1 MPSCALWSGCSKG
14 IHLIAITQSFN
25 ARDSFGSDEL
35 LMNFTQ
41 VGLFRQD
48 EDTRAKKLNQFGRSS
63 GELAECEF
71 KALITQSSVEPDDR
85 SR

>member
-1 MPSCALWSGCSKG
+1 M
-14 IHLIAITQSFN
+14 IAITQSFN